1 MFLPSFQRRV
11 PRNHHP
17 AYKFPRYC
25 GLPAMSATDRLSNDA
40 ILGLDLDA
48 DLGLDPTTSGIVQP
62 SAAAQASRPKKRGD
76 KLTSDILLSGKG
88 IPKLLDTF
96 RRFKF
101 AKRPKSDVL
110 SSIHSSR
117 SILLHSGSARYGDD
131 HHYKNLQ
138 RILAIYQ
145 AFGHTLSPHLKFDR
159 FIGNLARGVDDTY
172 TKAWVRD
179 QVREEMRAKMEKR
192 TAIDAAAD
200 TSTSRADL
208 LPHQEEV
215 PAEHED
221 EEQWPELFG
230 GQAKEPSPSQ
240 NGPDS
245 YSRLEDDAAISQIK
259 QTPMFSTFLRTSSQP
274 IPSDEEDED
283 HSELAMLDAAAR
295 NGEAGM
301 TAGEM
306 DAFDALTAAET
317 GLEGLLS
324 DDEDDNDEPNADSVP
339 VPGQFSQ
346 YLARPE
352 SSQQPQTQ
360 TQTLVTS
367 NTPAFSDD
375 DFSDDDDDDAA
386 LLL

>member
-1 MFLPSFQRRV
+1 
-11 PRNHHP
+11 
-17 AYKFPRYC
+17 
-25 GLPAMSATDRLSNDA
+25 MSATDRLSNDA

-48 DLGLDPTTSGIVQP
+48 DFSLDPTTSAIVQP
-62 SAAAQASRPKKRGD
+62 TAAAQASSRPKKRGD
-76 KLTSDILLSGKG
+76 KLTSDILLAGKG

-117 SILLHSGSARYGDD
+117 SSLRHSGSSRYGQD

-138 RILAIYQ
+138 QILAIYQ

-192 TAIDAAAD
+192 TAIDAAAESD
-200 TSTSRADL
+200 TSTVDPLR
-208 LPHQEEV
+208 EV
-215 PAEHED
+215 PEEQED

-230 GQAKEPSPSQ
+230 GETMEYSAAQ
-240 NGPDS
+240 NGRSS
-245 YSRLEDDAAISQIK
+245 YSKPDDDVNVDVDADVTISQIK

-274 IPSDEEDED
+274 IPSEEEEEEENEDED
-283 HSELAMLDAAAR
+283 GELAMLKAAAR
-295 NGEAGM
+295 DGKAGM

-324 DDEDDNDEPNADSVP
+324 DDDNDNDETHTDSAP
-339 VPGQFSQ
+339 PAGQFSQ
-346 YLARPE
+346 YLARHE
-352 SSQQPQTQ
+352 SSQPQLSETQ
-360 TQTLVTS
+360 TQAS
-367 NTPAFSDD
+367 NTSAFSDD
-375 DFSDDDDDDAA
+375 DFSDNDDDAA